1 MRKDRQSKPKI
12 VMNHPKNMR
21 LLKEDKAFKTR
32 QPTTSKDL
40 SKVIKF
46 YSPKSDK
53 NLKKELQ
60 NKKTKTRV
68 NLPKKLLPFSV
79 EVLKT

>member
-12 VMNHPKNMR
+12 VMNHQKNMR
-21 LLKEDKAFKTR
+21 LLKEGKAFKTR

-40 SKVIKF
+40 SKAIKF
-46 YSPKSDK
+46 YFQKSDK
-53 NLKKELQ
+53 NRKKELQ

-68 NLPKKLLPFSV
+68 NLPKKLLLFSV